1 MVNPLFPVC
10 MPPVVSKLKRQ
21 EVMGKE
27 KGAFHM
33 EAPVFLSGNQS

>member
-27 KGAFHM
+27 KGGCLAA
-33 EAPVFLSGNQS
+33 APVFLSGNQS